1 MRLASNYLINMTI
14 TYPKISAVPV
24 RPSHSWKFTDCMPTG
39 RFICPISPAIKGRME
54 EERNEEVRNEEADA
68 AGLQNVL
75 NKYDHHSS

>member
-1 MRLASNYLINMTI
+1 
-14 TYPKISAVPV
+14 
-24 RPSHSWKFTDCMPTG
+24 MPTG